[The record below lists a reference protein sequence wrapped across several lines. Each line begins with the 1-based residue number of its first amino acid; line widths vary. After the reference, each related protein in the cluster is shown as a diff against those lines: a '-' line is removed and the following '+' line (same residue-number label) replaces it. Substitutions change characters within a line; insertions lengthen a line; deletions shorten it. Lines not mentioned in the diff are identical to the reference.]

1 MYDIHIYDNI
11 HKSNDI
17 YIYYHNPFWEILLTK
32 MPKKLPILLVYL
44 LEPGRSVGSHI
55 LQTEAEIEW
64 FADQA

>member
-1 MYDIHIYDNI
+1 M
-11 HKSNDI
+11 I